1 MANWLCAGQGSLAP
15 IITKLVLF
23 QPQYKILKH
32 KPYLIFKETK
42 FQEAQ
47 LSNIADSVPERLQAQ
62 RRLPPQDCPAG
73 FSDREKSV
81 SSNAG

>member
-1 MANWLCAGQGSLAP
+1 MANWLCAGQGSLAL
-15 IITKLVLF
+15 IMTKLVLF
-23 QPQYKILKH
+23 QCKILKH

-62 RRLPPQDCPAG
+62 RCLPPQDCPAG